1 MEFLLS
7 LLNIAARVI
16 IIKCTVDGVSI
27 PCVTDHWLLLLS
39 GEPNC
44 PEFLFQS
51 NADFAIVL
59 SSRLLA
65 PKVRD

>member
-7 LLNIAARVI
+7 LLNTAARVI
-16 IIKCTVDGVSI
+16 IIKCIVDEVSF

-51 NADFAIVL
+51 DTGFAFVL